1 MRQSPLFTPLDVG
14 SMTLSNRITV
24 PPMCQYQAKDG
35 KPSTWHLV
43 HYGKLAGSGASL
55 VCIESVGVAK
65 EGRITIGCLGLWDD
79 EQVEPFAEVIR
90 TMRAINPDIKVMVQ
104 LNHSGRKGSHDVQW
118 VGKLLSP
125 QEGGWVLKSASAIS
139 AGGAYPVPEM
149 MSKDDIDA
157 VVEAYAK
164 AAARAQA
171 AGVDSIQLHAA
182 HGYLVHQFLSPI
194 SNQRDDEYGGSLE
207 NRMRMPLRVF
217 EAMKKAAPDVVLGV
231 RVSATDWIE
240 GGWNEADT
248 IAFVNALKPLGCEFV
263 DVSTGG
269 LAEHQAVPV
278 AYGYQLK
285 FARQIKDACGLT
297 TFGVGLIKDA
307 RQAESAIVEGSC
319 DAVGIGRQMLLD
331 PHWGWRAALELGVDV
346 EFPPS
351 YKRGM
356 HL

>member
-1 MRQSPLFTPLDVG
+1 MRSSLLFSPLTVG
-14 SMTLSNRITV
+14 TMTLSNRITV
-24 PPMCQYQAKDG
+24 PPMCQYQAQNG
-35 KPSTWHLV
+35 IPSTWHHV

-55 VCIESVGVAK
+55 VCIESVGVAY

-79 EQVEPFAEVIR
+79 EQIQPFADVIK

-104 LNHSGRKGSHDVQW
+104 LNHSGRKGSHDLQW
-118 VGKLLSP
+118 RSRLLTP
-125 QEGGWVLKSASAIS
+125 QEGGWVVKAPSAVS
-139 AGGAYPVPEM
+139 AGGAYPVPEEM
-149 MSKDDIDA
+149 TEADIDE
-157 VVEAYAK
+157 VVEAYAS

-182 HGYLVHQFLSPI
+182 HGYLMHQFLSPI
-194 SNQRDDEYGGSLE
+194 SNRRQDAYGGNLE
-207 NRMRMPLRVF
+207 NRMRVPLRVF
-217 EAMKKAAPDVVLGV
+217 EAMKKAAPKVVLGV
-231 RVSATDWIE
+231 RVSATDWID

-248 IAFVNALKPLGCEFV
+248 IAFVNALKPLGCDFV

-269 LAEHQAVPV
+269 LAEHQKVPV
-278 AYGYQLK
+278 SYGYQLK
-285 FARQIKDACGLT
+285 HARLIKEACGLV

-307 RQAESAIVEGSC
+307 RQAESAIVEEAC

-351 YKRGM
+351 YRRGM
-356 HL
+356 YL

>member
-1 MRQSPLFTPLDVG
+1 MRQSLLFSPIQVG
-14 SMTLSNRITV
+14 SMMLKNRITV

-35 KPSTWHLV
+35 LPTTWHHV

-55 VCIESVGVAK
+55 VCIESVGVAA
-65 EGRITIGCLGLWDD
+65 EGRLTIGCLGLWND
-79 EQVEPFAEVIR
+79 EQTEAFAGIIK

-118 VGKLLSP
+118 VGRLLTP
-125 QEGGWVLKSASAIS
+125 AEGGWVVRAPSAIS
-139 AGGAYPVPEM
+139 AGGHYPVPEVM
-149 MSKDDIDA
+149 TSDDIEA
-157 VVEAYAK
+157 VVDAFAQ

-182 HGYLVHQFLSPI
+182 HGYLMHQFLSPL
-194 SNQRDDEYGGSLE
+194 SNHREDEYGGSLE
-207 NRMRMPLRVF
+207 NRMRLPLRVLV
-217 EAMKKAAPDVVLGV
+217 AMKKAAPNVVFGL

-240 GGWNEADT
+240 AAT
-248 IAFVNALKPLGCEFV
+248 IAFVNAAKAYGCEFV

-269 LAEHQAVPV
+269 LSEAQKVPV

-285 FARQIKDACGLT
+285 HARQIKDACGLP

-307 RQAESAIVEGSC
+307 RQAESAIVEGAC

-331 PHWGWRAALELGVDV
+331 PHWGWRAALELGVEV

-351 YKRGM
+351 YRRGM
-356 HL
+356 YL